1 MKLVAQYLS
10 LIAHFCTKK
19 SLIFVLLAPVFSGV
33 FFSCNDQKSLQ
44 EMLREEKKAIERFI
58 DRNGFVVL
66 DTYPKDSIFGEKE
79 YYKTNEGL
87 YIHVV
92 QKGTSKR
99 VKAPENVTVRFEY
112 QHDVRDAARGDTT
125 SIVKPSLLYPFSFV
139 YGISATY
146 SDMSSPVCVGWVI
159 PLSYVGEDAIVD
171 IIIPSSIGSYSDS
184 NSIIP
189 VFYKNLHYTSF
200 N

>member
-1 MKLVAQYLS
+1 
-10 LIAHFCTKK
+10 
-19 SLIFVLLAPVFSGV
+19 
-33 FFSCNDQKSLQ
+33 
-44 EMLREEKKAIERFI
+44 MLREEKKAIERFI
-58 DRNGFVVL
+58 DKNDFVVL
-66 DTYPKDSIFGEKE
+66 KEYPKDSIFGEKE

-92 QKGTSKR
+92 QKGSSTR
-99 VKAPENVTVRFEY
+99 AKALDNITIRFEY

-125 SIVKPSLLYPFSFV
+125 TIIRPSLLYPFSFV
-139 YGISATY
+139 YGISQTY
-146 SDMSSPVCVGWVI
+146 SDMSSPVCVGWVV
-159 PLSYVGEDAIVD
+159 PLAYIGEGGIVD